1 MLKTFLT
8 TFLTT
13 LILISC
19 VVSPTGRKQFMFMP
33 EEQMDQM
40 GAQAFANVK
49 QQTPVETD
57 DGLNQYVR
65 CVTTAIVQ
73 ISNSATKQWEVAVF
87 RDDSANAFALPGG
100 KVGVHTGM
108 FNVASTQ
115 DQLATVIG
123 HEIAHVLSKHGNER
137 VSQEYALEQ
146 GLALIQALANP
157 QSQTGLTLMGLLGV
171 GVEYGI
177 LLPYGRVQ
185 ESEADLLGLNL
196 MARAGFKPTESVAL
210 WQNMSRQATGEEPP
224 EFMSTHPSHTTRIN
238 DLNNAMNSAM
248 PLYQQART
256 SGRSPRCNL

>member
-8 TFLTT
+8 TFITT

-57 DGLNQYVR
+57 TGLNEYVR
-65 CVTTAIVQ
+65 CVTSAIVQ
-73 ISNSATKQWEVAVF
+73 VSNSPTKQWEVAVF

-108 FNVASTQ
+108 FNVAGSQ

-137 VSQEYALEQ
+137 VSQEFAVQQ
-146 GLALIQALANP
+146 GLALLQALANP
-157 QSQTGLTLMGLLGV
+157 QSQMGQTVMGLLGV
-171 GVEYGI
+171 GAEFGI

-185 ESEADLLGLNL
+185 ESEADLFGLNL
-196 MARAGFKPTESVAL
+196 MARAGFNPRESVVL
-210 WQNMSRQATGEEPP
+210 WQNMSRQAKGEEPP

-256 SGRSPRCNL
+256 SGRNPRCNL